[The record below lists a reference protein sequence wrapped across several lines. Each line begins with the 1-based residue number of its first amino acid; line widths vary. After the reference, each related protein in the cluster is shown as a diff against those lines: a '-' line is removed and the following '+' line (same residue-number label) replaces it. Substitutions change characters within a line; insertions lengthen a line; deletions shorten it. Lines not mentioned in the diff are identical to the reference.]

1 MAKNMKNYKDYRTN
15 QEKNFSLLVDYPSNA
30 NRPIFGLLDKTKH
43 ELLVVFSVYLSKNK
57 EKISINE
64 SDLNKI
70 LSVRS
75 DYLTIEYIIVII
87 DKIFPGYRER
97 IKRNIFNKLS
107 ENNKS
112 KLFTNHVG
120 PNLVTEIIPCDNLIL
135 LCEQQGISDLSDA
148 FKGQQFLSEPK

>member
-1 MAKNMKNYKDYRTN
+1 MKNYKDYRTN